1 MYSQSQLRKKCLFY
15 EKISKSWICGNTSSW
30 KMFCQ
35 LIRENWSSRNIL
47 LWLQEMKLNN
57 CGGLLSS
64 VHSGSDFQLFRNT
77 AVRKVLE
84 EFGWLDKLIVR
95 LQQGCFSTGVKVCD
109 ILQTASPKFQNK
121 AFSGHL
127 QCLPHYECFIPGFAS
142 DNYCIYKPIILKLAC
157 LIGVSCIEYV
167 INWAKWFWCWWFFGA
182 NYLAMKTL
190 SDI

>member
-1 MYSQSQLRKKCLFY
+1 MFVLWKNIQILDLRKYILVKNVLSAHSR
-15 EKISKSWICGNTSSW
+15 K
-30 KMFCQ
+30 
-35 LIRENWSSRNIL
+35 LIFAKYTFVTSRNEIKQ
-47 LWLQEMKLNN
+47 LWRVTFKCSFSEWFPVVPKY
-57 CGGLLSS
+57 CCSES
-64 VHSGSDFQLFRNT
+64 
-77 AVRKVLE
+77 
-84 EFGWLDKLIVR
+84 FGRIWLDKLIVR
-95 LQQGCFSTGVKVCD
+95 LQQGCFSTGVKVWD